1 MALLIA
7 TSSDWI
13 GRNDSIACTLHEI
26 DPIFAKS
33 PAIAAATIAWIES
46 A

>member
-7 TSSDWI
+7 IGLDWI

-26 DPIFAKS
+26 DSIFAES
-33 PAIAAATIAWIES
+33 PATVAATIAWIES

>member
-7 TSSDWI
+7 AGLYWI
-13 GRNDSIACTLHEI
+13 GRNDLIVCTLHKI
-26 DPIFAKS
+26 DSIFAKS
-33 PAIAAATIAWIES
+33 PAIAAATIAWIEY